1 MDQVEYNHESN
12 NNFIQEMDKY
22 SDERF
27 KENNYEAPNN
37 SKQQTTYKE
46 DLTNPNNKNNNS
58 TFDSTPFTNNNTD
71 ENAANNNNIALPE
84 TKPLIFKTEEH
95 QIEKY
100 KRIDNLR
107 RITFFVVMIFI
118 KTFFKE
124 RFGLDFESF
133 NCDEVLGISICHMKK
148 VLDLQI
154 YQLFCYYKE
163 YKKKIL
169 YFIKHEK
176 MNERARSI
184 FYYFMTRTYKE
195 LYKRFVSEN
204 RFFPLSKKGDK
215 TVNIRIN
222 QFITLKKAIQEK
234 TEKLEKKGKDNE
246 SIQVAIKAFEDLCK
260 NMISDIENEKN
271 VKGSENEKE
280 FKPPVIKKFTY
291 MRNQFPSDDEL
302 PVCIELEEES

>member
-1 MDQVEYNHESN
+1 MDQLEFKHESN
-12 NNFIQEMDKY
+12 NNFYQEMDKY

-58 TFDSTPFTNNNTD
+58 TVDSTPFTNNNTD

-302 PVCIELEEES
+302 PVGIELEEEV

>member
-1 MDQVEYNHESN
+1 MDQLEFKHESN
-12 NNFIQEMDKY
+12 NNFYQEMDKF

-58 TFDSTPFTNNNTD
+58 TFDVTPFTNNNTD

-133 NCDEVLGISICHMKK
+133 NCDKVLGISICHMKK

-154 YQLFCYYKE
+154 YQLFCCCRGYKE
-163 YKKKIL
+163 KIL
-169 YFIKHEK
+169 YFIKHKK

>member
-1 MDQVEYNHESN
+1 MDQLEFKHESN
-12 NNFIQEMDKY
+12 NNFYQEMDKF

-58 TFDSTPFTNNNTD
+58 TFDATPFTNNNTD

>member
-1 MDQVEYNHESN
+1 MDQLEFKHESN
-12 NNFIQEMDKY
+12 NNFYQEMDKY

-58 TFDSTPFTNNNTD
+58 TFDATPFTNNNTD

>member
-1 MDQVEYNHESN
+1 MDQLEFKHESN
-12 NNFIQEMDKY
+12 NNFYQEMDKY

-27 KENNYEAPNN
+27 KENNYEAPND

-58 TFDSTPFTNNNTD
+58 TVDSTPFTNNNTD

-133 NCDEVLGISICHMKK
+133 NCDEVLGISICHMEK

>member
-1 MDQVEYNHESN
+1 MDQLEFKHESN
-12 NNFIQEMDKY
+12 NNFYQEMDKF

-58 TFDSTPFTNNNTD
+58 TFDATPFTNNNTD

-84 TKPLIFKTEEH
+84 TKPLISKTVEH

-133 NCDEVLGISICHMKK
+133 NCDKVLGISICHMKK

-154 YQLFCYYKE
+154 YQLFCYYDE

>member
-1 MDQVEYNHESN
+1 MEQEESNHEVN
-12 NNFIQEMDKY
+12 TNLIQAIDKY
-22 SDERF
+22 SDEQWKALNF
-27 KENNYEAPNN
+27 EVPND
-37 SKQQTTYKE
+37 SKQTVFNE
-46 DLTNPNNKNNNS
+46 ELTNVNNKNIIS
-58 TFDSTPFTNNNTD
+58 TKNTSTSRIITTKQNINRNTV
-71 ENAANNNNIALPE
+71 LPKK
-84 TKPLIFKTEEH
+84 TTILFKTVEP
-95 QIEKY
+95 QFPKY
-100 KRIDNLR
+100 KRNDNLR
-107 RITFFVVMIFI
+107 KISFFVILIYF
-118 KTFFKE
+118 KTFFRE
-124 RFGLDFESF
+124 RFGLNFESF

-154 YQLFCYYKE
+154 YQLFCCCRGYKE
-163 YKKKIL
+163 KIL
-169 YFIKHEK
+169 YFIKHKK

-280 FKPPVIKKFTY
+280 FKPVVIKKFTY

>member
-1 MDQVEYNHESN
+1 MDQLEFKHESN
-12 NNFIQEMDKY
+12 NNFYQEMDKY

-58 TFDSTPFTNNNTD
+58 TVDATPFTNNNTD

-133 NCDEVLGISICHMKK
+133 NCDKVLGISICHMKK

-154 YQLFCYYKE
+154 YQLFCCCRGYKE
-163 YKKKIL
+163 KIL
-169 YFIKHEK
+169 YFIKHKK

>member
-1 MDQVEYNHESN
+1 MDQLEFKHESN
-12 NNFIQEMDKY
+12 NNFYQEMDKF

-58 TFDSTPFTNNNTD
+58 TVDSTPFTNNNTD

>member
-1 MDQVEYNHESN
+1 MDQLEFKHESN
-12 NNFIQEMDKY
+12 NNFYQEMDKY

-58 TFDSTPFTNNNTD
+58 TFDVTPFTNNNTD

-133 NCDEVLGISICHMKK
+133 NCDKVLGISICHMKK

>member
-1 MDQVEYNHESN
+1 MDQLEFKHESN
-12 NNFIQEMDKY
+12 NNFYQEMDKY

-58 TFDSTPFTNNNTD
+58 TVDATPFTNNNTD

>member
-1 MDQVEYNHESN
+1 MDQLEFKHESN
-12 NNFIQEMDKY
+12 NNFYQEMDKF

-58 TFDSTPFTNNNTD
+58 TVDVTPFTNNNTD

-107 RITFFVVMIFI
+107 KITFFVVMIFI

-133 NCDEVLGISICHMKK
+133 NCDEVLGISICHMEK

>member
-1 MDQVEYNHESN
+1 MEQVEYNHESN
-12 NNFIQEMDKY
+12 NNLIQEIDKY

-27 KENNYEAPNN
+27 KENYEAPNN

-46 DLTNPNNKNNNS
+46 DVTNPNNKNNNS
-58 TFDSTPFTNNNTD
+58 TVDATPFTNNNTD

-107 RITFFVVMIFI
+107 KITFFVVMIFI

-133 NCDEVLGISICHMKK
+133 NCDKVLGISICHMKK

-154 YQLFCYYKE
+154 YQLFCCCGYKM
-163 YKKKIL
+163 KIL
-169 YFIKHEK
+169 YFIKHKK

>member
-1 MDQVEYNHESN
+1 MDQLEFKHESN
-12 NNFIQEMDKY
+12 NNFYQEMDKF

-58 TFDSTPFTNNNTD
+58 TFDVTPFTNNNTD

-222 QFITLKKAIQEK
+222 QFITLKKAIQEN

-260 NMISDIENEKN
+260 NMISDIENQKN

>member
-1 MDQVEYNHESN
+1 MDQLEFKHESN
-12 NNFIQEMDKY
+12 NNFYQEMDKY

-27 KENNYEAPNN
+27 KENNYEAPND

-46 DLTNPNNKNNNS
+46 DITNPNNKNNNS
-58 TFDSTPFTNNNTD
+58 TFDATPFTNNNTD

-133 NCDEVLGISICHMKK
+133 NCDEVLGISICHMEK

>member
-1 MDQVEYNHESN
+1 MDQLEYNHESN
-12 NNFIQEMDKY
+12 NNFYQEMDKF

-58 TFDSTPFTNNNTD
+58 TADATPFTNNNTD

-260 NMISDIENEKN
+260 NMISDIENKKN

-302 PVCIELEEES
+302 PVCIELEEEV

>member
-1 MDQVEYNHESN
+1 MDQLEFKHESN
-12 NNFIQEMDKY
+12 NNFYQEMDKF

-27 KENNYEAPNN
+27 KENNYEAPND

-58 TFDSTPFTNNNTD
+58 TADSTPFTNNNTD
-71 ENAANNNNIALPE
+71 ENAANNKNIALPE

-133 NCDEVLGISICHMKK
+133 NCDEVLGISICHMEK

>member
-1 MDQVEYNHESN
+1 MDQLEFKHESN
-12 NNFIQEMDKY
+12 NNFYQEMDKF

-27 KENNYEAPNN
+27 KENNYEAPNS
-37 SKQQTTYKE
+37 SKQQTVYKE
-46 DLTNPNNKNNNS
+46 DITNPNNKNNNS
-58 TFDSTPFTNNNTD
+58 TFDATPFTNNNTD

>member
-1 MDQVEYNHESN
+1 ME
-12 NNFIQEMDKY
+12 
-22 SDERF
+22 
-27 KENNYEAPNN
+27 
-37 SKQQTTYKE
+37 
-46 DLTNPNNKNNNS
+46 
-58 TFDSTPFTNNNTD
+58 
-71 ENAANNNNIALPE
+71 
-84 TKPLIFKTEEH
+84 
-95 QIEKY
+95 
-100 KRIDNLR
+100 
-107 RITFFVVMIFI
+107 
-118 KTFFKE
+118 
-124 RFGLDFESF
+124 
-133 NCDEVLGISICHMKK
+133 K

-195 LYKRFVSEN
+195 LYKRFVAEN
-204 RFFPLSKKGDK
+204 IFFPVSKKGDK
-215 TVNIRIN
+215 TINVRIN
-222 QFITLKKAIQEK
+222 GFITLKKAIQEK

>member
-1 MDQVEYNHESN
+1 
-12 NNFIQEMDKY
+12 MDKY

-27 KENNYEAPNN
+27 KENNYEAPND

-58 TFDSTPFTNNNTD
+58 TVDSTPFTNNNTD

-133 NCDEVLGISICHMKK
+133 NCDEVLGISICHMEK

>member
-1 MDQVEYNHESN
+1 MDKLEFKYESN
-12 NNFIQEMDKY
+12 NNFYQEMDKF

-58 TFDSTPFTNNNTD
+58 TFDVTPFTNNNTD

-291 MRNQFPSDDEL
+291 MRYQFPSDDEL

>member
-1 MDQVEYNHESN
+1 
-12 NNFIQEMDKY
+12 MDKF

-37 SKQQTTYKE
+37 SKQQTIYKE

-58 TFDSTPFTNNNTD
+58 TFDATPFTNNNTD

-133 NCDEVLGISICHMKK
+133 NCDEVLGISICHMEK

>member
-1 MDQVEYNHESN
+1 MDQLEFKHESN
-12 NNFIQEMDKY
+12 NNFYQEMDKY

-58 TFDSTPFTNNNTD
+58 TVDVTPFTNNNTD

-133 NCDEVLGISICHMKK
+133 NCDKVLGISICHMKK

-154 YQLFCYYKE
+154 YQLFCCCRGYKE
-163 YKKKIL
+163 KIL
-169 YFIKHEK
+169 YFIKHKK

-302 PVCIELEEES
+302 PVGIELEEES

>member
-1 MDQVEYNHESN
+1 MDQLEFKHESN
-12 NNFIQEMDKY
+12 NNFYQEMDKY

-27 KENNYEAPNN
+27 KENNYEAPND

-58 TFDSTPFTNNNTD
+58 TVDSTPFTNNNTD

-84 TKPLIFKTEEH
+84 TKPLISKTVEH

-148 VLDLQI
+148 VLNLQI

-280 FKPPVIKKFTY
+280 FKPVVIKKFTY

>member
-1 MDQVEYNHESN
+1 MDQLEFKHESN
-12 NNFIQEMDKY
+12 NNFYQEMDKY

-27 KENNYEAPNN
+27 KENNFEAPNT

-46 DLTNPNNKNNNS
+46 DVTNPNNKNNNS
-58 TFDSTPFTNNNTD
+58 TFDATPFTNNNTD

-133 NCDEVLGISICHMKK
+133 NCDKVLGISICHMKK

>member
-1 MDQVEYNHESN
+1 MEKEESNHEVN
-12 NNFIQEMDKY
+12 TNLIQAIDKY
-22 SDERF
+22 SDEQLKVLNFEIPNDSKQTVF
-27 KENNYEAPNN
+27 KEE
-37 SKQQTTYKE
+37 
-46 DLTNPNNKNNNS
+46 LTNVNNKNIIS
-58 TFDSTPFTNNNTD
+58 TKNTSTSRIITTKQ
-71 ENAANNNNIALPE
+71 NINRYTVLPE
-84 TKPLIFKTEEH
+84 KTTILFKTVEP
-95 QIEKY
+95 QFPKY
-100 KRIDNLR
+100 KRNDNFSK
-107 RITFFVVMIFI
+107 ISFFVILIYF
-118 KTFFKE
+118 KTFFRE
-124 RFGLDFESF
+124 RFGLNFESF

-148 VLDLQI
+148 VLNLQI

-280 FKPPVIKKFTY
+280 FKPEVIKKFTY

>member
-1 MDQVEYNHESN
+1 MDQLEFKHESN
-12 NNFIQEMDKY
+12 NNFYQEMDKY

-58 TFDSTPFTNNNTD
+58 TVDVTPFTNNNTD

-133 NCDEVLGISICHMKK
+133 NCDKVLGISICHMKK

-154 YQLFCYYKE
+154 YQLFCCCRGYKE
-163 YKKKIL
+163 KIL
-169 YFIKHEK
+169 YFIKHKK

>member
-1 MDQVEYNHESN
+1 MDQLEFKHESN
-12 NNFIQEMDKY
+12 NNFIQEVDKY

-46 DLTNPNNKNNNS
+46 DITNPNNKNNNS
-58 TFDSTPFTNNNTD
+58 TFDATPFTNNNTD

-133 NCDEVLGISICHMKK
+133 NCDKVLGISICHMKK

-154 YQLFCYYKE
+154 YQLFCYYDE

>member
-1 MDQVEYNHESN
+1 MDQLEFKHESN
-12 NNFIQEMDKY
+12 NNFYQEMDKF

-46 DLTNPNNKNNNS
+46 DITNPNNKNNNS
-58 TFDSTPFTNNNTD
+58 TFDATPFTNNNTD

-84 TKPLIFKTEEH
+84 TKPLISKTEEH

-148 VLDLQI
+148 VLNLQI

-204 RFFPLSKKGDK
+204 ISFPLDKKENEI
-215 TVNIRIN
+215 VYVRIN
-222 QFITLKKAIQEK
+222 KLITLTKAIK
-234 TEKLEKKGKDNE
+234 KRTEKLEKKGKDNE

-280 FKPPVIKKFTY
+280 FKPVVIEKFAN

-302 PVCIELEEES
+302 PVGIELEEES

>member
-1 MDQVEYNHESN
+1 MDQLEFKHESN
-12 NNFIQEMDKY
+12 NNFYQEMDKY
-22 SDERF
+22 SDDLF

-58 TFDSTPFTNNNTD
+58 TFDVTPFTNNNTD

-133 NCDEVLGISICHMKK
+133 NCDKVLGISICHMKK

-154 YQLFCYYKE
+154 YQLFCCCRGYKE
-163 YKKKIL
+163 KIL
-169 YFIKHEK
+169 YFIKHKK

>member
-1 MDQVEYNHESN
+1 MDQLEFKHESN
-12 NNFIQEMDKY
+12 NNFYQEMDKF

-58 TFDSTPFTNNNTD
+58 TFDVTPFTNNNTD

>member
-1 MDQVEYNHESN
+1 MDQVEYKYESN
-12 NNFIQEMDKY
+12 NNLIQEIDKY

-27 KENNYEAPNN
+27 IENFEVSNN
-37 SKQQTTYKE
+37 SKQQTVYKE

-58 TFDSTPFTNNNTD
+58 TVDSTPFTNNNTD

-124 RFGLDFESF
+124 RFSLDFESF

-204 RFFPLSKKGDK
+204 KFFPLSKKGDK

>member
-1 MDQVEYNHESN
+1 MDQLEFKHESN
-12 NNFIQEMDKY
+12 NNFYQEMDNF

-27 KENNYEAPNN
+27 KENFEAPNN

-46 DLTNPNNKNNNS
+46 DVTNPNNKNNNS
-58 TFDSTPFTNNNTD
+58 TADATPFTNNNTD

-84 TKPLIFKTEEH
+84 TKALIFKTEEH

-133 NCDEVLGISICHMKK
+133 NCDEVLGISICHMKN

-234 TEKLEKKGKDNE
+234 TEQLEKKGKDNE

-260 NMISDIENEKN
+260 NMISDIENKKN
-271 VKGSENEKE
+271 VKGSENENE
-280 FKPPVIKKFTY
+280 FKIVKIKKFTY

>member
-1 MDQVEYNHESN
+1 
-12 NNFIQEMDKY
+12 MDKY
-22 SDERF
+22 SDDLF
-27 KENNYEAPNN
+27 KENNYEAPND
-37 SKQQTTYKE
+37 SKQQTVYKE

-58 TFDSTPFTNNNTD
+58 TVDSTPFTNNNTD

-246 SIQVAIKAFEDLCK
+246 SIQVEIKAFEDLCK

-280 FKPPVIKKFTY
+280 FKPEVIKKFTY

>member
-1 MDQVEYNHESN
+1 MDQLEYNHESN
-12 NNFIQEMDKY
+12 NNFYQEMDKF

-27 KENNYEAPNN
+27 KENNFEAPNT

-58 TFDSTPFTNNNTD
+58 TVDATPFTNNNTD

-133 NCDEVLGISICHMKK
+133 NCDEVLGISICHMEK

>member
-1 MDQVEYNHESN
+1 MDQLEFKHESN
-12 NNFIQEMDKY
+12 NNFYQEMDKY

-58 TFDSTPFTNNNTD
+58 TVDSTPFTNNNTD

-133 NCDEVLGISICHMKK
+133 NCDEVLGISICHMEK

>member
-1 MDQVEYNHESN
+1 MDQLEFKHESN
-12 NNFIQEMDKY
+12 NNFYQEMDKF

-133 NCDEVLGISICHMKK
+133 NCDEVLGISICHMEK